1 MLHWAENGWMEFSVS
16 TGSCRDGCGKVTQ
29 ASLPEGVSSQ
39 RGPQLTALMAY
50 LTVICRVPRRL
61 MQRFLE
67 VVMGISLSLGST
79 QKAWEEVWP
88 QRGALLCW
96 CACWGRGLRG
106 CSGQAVAEPY
116 RELEQALPQQKCS
129 TSTKPAG
136 GPNGDKR
143 WLWAFVTQAFV
154 FYTPVIAFPV
164 IRSTYGTMV
173 MD

>member
-79 QKAWEEVWP
+79 QKAWEEASQV
-88 QRGALLCW
+88 
-96 CACWGRGLRG
+96 
-106 CSGQAVAEPY
+106 VAEPY

>member
-96 CACWGRGLRG
+96 CACWGRGFAGMLWP
-106 CSGQAVAEPY
+106 SGGRTLPRVRTSPAAAEVLNVD
-116 RELEQALPQQKCS
+116 E
-129 TSTKPAG
+129 TS
-136 GPNGDKR
+136 
-143 WLWAFVTQAFV
+143 WWTQW
-154 FYTPVIAFPV
+154 
-164 IRSTYGTMV
+164 G
-173 MD
+173 